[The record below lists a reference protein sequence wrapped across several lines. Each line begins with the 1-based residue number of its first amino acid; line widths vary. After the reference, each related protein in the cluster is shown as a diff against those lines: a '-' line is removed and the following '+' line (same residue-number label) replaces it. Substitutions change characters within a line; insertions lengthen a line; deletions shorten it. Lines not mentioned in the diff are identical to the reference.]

1 MSSAAAA
8 EAALQQLGVT
18 RDQAVEFHRLSI
30 QGNRLL
36 HASLTLLVYDFCLTF
51 AQEVKYVW
59 TQGERIS
66 IAKLLFFLNR
76 YWPIANYIVRTWVLN
91 QKVLTRYV
99 CYSISTLKVA
109 NDQLRCWSSVELL
122 TYYEP
127 QINFAIVEI
136 VLMLRVWALYE
147 RSRKIGIALSLLFV
161 VGLSA
166 SFALRKSDPGR
177 IKFAPT
183 FPDSLTVCSRSS
195 PNEYFFL
202 YGIGLIIETTIFVLL
217 VKRAW
222 PHVAGPLKT
231 PVVNALLTQGTA
243 YYVAVLLT
251 LIVVIMFRPIA
262 DSNLIVV
269 ATSIACNRL
278 ILSFRG
284 FYFKQ
289 YARATTLNTTA
300 PSATRRLGPNSRPT
314 TALKRSFGH
323 LDTGVEAVPLKNLRT
338 TRKTS
343 KSAAIPTFNREEN
356 RDTWTEDDFGAL
368 PTSRTDNKYP

>member
-1 MSSAAAA
+1 MGTKSKG
-8 EAALQQLGVT
+8 LNTIHVGLNCILC
-18 RDQAVEFHRLSI
+18 DNL
-30 QGNRLL
+30 
-36 HASLTLLVYDFCLTF
+36 
-51 AQEVKYVW
+51 
-59 TQGERIS
+59 IS
-66 IAKLLFFLNR
+66 I
-76 YWPIANYIVRTWVLN
+76 
-91 QKVLTRYV
+91 
-99 CYSISTLKVA
+99 SG
-109 NDQLRCWSSVELL
+109 RCDRILGFTGWSSVELL

-231 PVVNALLTQGTA
+231 PVVNALLTH
-243 YYVAVLLT
+243 
-251 LIVVIMFRPIA
+251 
-262 DSNLIVV
+262 LIVV

-300 PSATRRLGPNSRPT
+300 PSATRRLDPNSRPT

-323 LDTGVEAVPLKNLRT
+323 LDTGVEAVPLENLRT

>member
-1 MSSAAAA
+1 
-8 EAALQQLGVT
+8 
-18 RDQAVEFHRLSI
+18 
-30 QGNRLL
+30 
-36 HASLTLLVYDFCLTF
+36 
-51 AQEVKYVW
+51 
-59 TQGERIS
+59 
-66 IAKLLFFLNR
+66 
-76 YWPIANYIVRTWVLN
+76 
-91 QKVLTRYV
+91 
-99 CYSISTLKVA
+99 
-109 NDQLRCWSSVELL
+109 
-122 TYYEP
+122 
-127 QINFAIVEI
+127 
-136 VLMLRVWALYE
+136 MLRVWALYE

-231 PVVNALLTQGTA
+231 PVVNALLTH
-243 YYVAVLLT
+243 
-251 LIVVIMFRPIA
+251 
-262 DSNLIVV
+262 LIVV

-368 PTSRTDNKYP
+368 PTSRADNKYP